1 MSTTKRKVIKL
12 AEKTLVVSLPAS
24 WVRSN
29 KINKGDELSLDYKD
43 SKIVISK
50 ASSNAKSSVTLDGD
64 SLGPLVKR
72 TLWQVYHSG
81 VDRVNVIAKKP
92 ETIKSV
98 NDALNQVLG
107 YHVIEQQ
114 GSTMVIEDLAKPE
127 QDVEVL
133 FRRFLLLVKTMIDDG
148 TTAIE
153 KNDLTQLEAIS
164 KRDTDVNKFAHL
176 CMRAI
181 AKNPQH
187 SADWT
192 NRMHTLIYQVE
203 QLGDEIKELF
213 KETQGT
219 DILPAMKKAS
229 NLYSASYKFLF
240 NKTSENAKAVAKA
253 NDETRKILKSL
264 KSTAAVARL
273 DSIRKK
279 AVSIQELFLHEV
291 QGVHHDNS

>member
-1 MSTTKRKVIKL
+1 MNKSKRKVIKL

-24 WVRSN
+24 WVRAN
-29 KINKGDELSLDYKD
+29 KVNKGDELFLEDQQ

-50 ASSNAKSSVTLDGD
+50 SSPDTKSSVSIDGD
-64 SLGPLVKR
+64 SLGPLLKR
-72 TLWQVYHSG
+72 TIWQIYHSG
-81 VDRVNVIAKKP
+81 IDRVNVTAKKP
-92 ETIKSV
+92 ETIQAV

-114 GSTMVIEDLAKPE
+114 GHTMVIEDLAKPE

-148 TTAIE
+148 TAAIE
-153 KNDLTQLEAIS
+153 KNNLDQLEAIS
-164 KRDTDVNKFAHL
+164 KRDIDVNKFAHL
-176 CMRAI
+176 CMRTI
-181 AKNPQH
+181 AKKPQH

-203 QLGDEIKELF
+203 QLGDDIKELF
-213 KETQGT
+213 KETRGSET
-219 DILPAMKKAS
+219 LPAMKKAS
-229 NLYSASYKFLF
+229 NLYAASYKFLF
-240 NKTSENAKAVAKA
+240 DKSSENAKAVAKA
-253 NDETRKILKSL
+253 NDETRNTLKSL

-291 QGVHHDNS
+291 QGVHHDRT